1 MLQEQRPP
9 NDRRIDDKSTHP
21 AHLPPC
27 QAALRTRAGVVVH
40 LSQKYSL
47 TQKSFD
53 RGSTSS
59 PLSLSLLLFQLS

>member
-9 NDRRIDDKSTHP
+9 NDRRIDDKSTHT
-21 AHLPPC
+21 AHPPPC

-53 RGSTSS
+53 
-59 PLSLSLLLFQLS
+59 